1 MYWPLGRRFLT
12 GLIAALVIMGLSV
25 NTLAQT
31 DCADPEATL
40 KLAADEFDKGHFFSV
55 PDLLLSCL
63 SKGGFS
69 RQQQERAYLILVQS
83 YLILEDHQNAD
94 TYYLKVL
101 QANPEYETQ
110 IGRDP
115 VDLVYLSKKFTATPI
130 FSWYFTAGT
139 SFVLPK
145 VIADNFAVNNASQQY
160 KLGFGWLAG
169 AGVIWHQSD
178 RISADVSVSFL
189 SQSYQLE
196 QSGLFSND
204 EIILRERMNSVSIP
218 LTFSYMLTNN
228 KKYRPYVGVG
238 ITTNLLLGANQN
250 ITLQNRT
257 PILDLNNDQIGFT
270 SQELNRTIQVRQRR
284 EPLNFQ
290 LHLTGGIKYKYKL
303 NYFFAEATYGLGLIN
318 VVKRNTLIDSGT
330 SGNSSLQPSFSL
342 SHVDDYFS
350 LNNVQLNVGFV
361 KPLYK
366 PRKLKTAK
374 TKKVSK
380 ELSKQS

>member
-1 MYWPLGRRFLT
+1 MYWPFGRRFLK
-12 GLIAALVIMGLSV
+12 GIIAALVMMGVSV
-25 NTLAQT
+25 TTLAQT

-40 KLAADEFDKGHFFSV
+40 KLSTDEFDKCHFFSV
-55 PDLLLSCL
+55 PDLLLNCL

-69 RQQQERAYLILVQS
+69 RQQQERAYLLLVQS
-83 YLILEDHQNAD
+83 YLILEDHQNVD
-94 TYYLKVL
+94 LYYLKVL

-130 FSWYFTAGT
+130 FSWYVTAGT
-139 SFVLPK
+139 SFVLPE
-145 VIADNFAVNNASQQY
+145 VIVDNFTVNNSTQQY
-160 KLGFGWLAG
+160 KLGFGWQAG

-178 RISADVSVSFL
+178 RLSADVSMSFL

-196 QSGLFSND
+196 QSGLFNND
-204 EIILRERMNSVSIP
+204 AILLRERMNSVSIP
-218 LTFSYMLTNN
+218 LTFSYMLTKA
-228 KKYRPYVGVG
+228 KKYRPYAGVGV
-238 ITTNLLLGANQN
+238 TTNLLLGVNQN

-257 PILDLNNDQIGFT
+257 PILDINNDQVGFT
-270 SQELNRTIQVRQRR
+270 SQELSRTIRVRQKR

-330 SGNSSLQPSFSL
+330 SGNSALQPSFSL

-374 TKKVSK
+374 TKRVSK
-380 ELSKQS
+380 EINKQS